1 MHTSLLRCGEMSP
14 GAAEKDWSGGLPAPR
29 THDNTPPGAAATGGP
44 ASSCEQAGGLGG
56 EQSGGLVLGTLGC
69 RVAPTE
75 TAAADGGSAAGV
87 APAVRRQ
94 PERQSRLLGLSGA
107 PRLRGAALICSRRA
121 IIVSTR

>member
-14 GAAEKDWSGGLPAPR
+14 GAAETTGTEACLR
-29 THDNTPPGAAATGGP
+29 LVHTTTRLRGAAATGGP
-44 ASSCEQAGGLGG
+44 TSSCEQAGGLGG

-107 PRLRGAALICSRRA
+107 PRLRGAALICLRRA